1 MIGLKNNPEIIEN
14 VIDERV
20 DTEFV
25 ADYFTCEDKDCP
37 RYRDQDHTHLLH
49 VDPNRSNI
57 AIEPQDFRLL
67 EPCGNV
73 TCPYEDWSHVHLPKK
88 WPSKNY

>member
-1 MIGLKNNPEIIEN
+1 MIGLNNNPEIIEN

-37 RYRDQDHTHLLH
+37 RYRD
-49 VDPNRSNI
+49 
-57 AIEPQDFRLL
+57 
-67 EPCGNV
+67 
-73 TCPYEDWSHVHLPKK
+73 
-88 WPSKNY
+88 